1 VKSVNFFFMLA
12 RRTPDVPSQI
22 ILEVSKI
29 LRRRGHGIACSIVEE
44 SLASLHNLPLGHDL
58 YLLKSYTELSLS
70 LAGALDA
77 CGAHLIN
84 PYAGCVAARNKIVC
98 YQILREAGVPVPK
111 AWITSDPGLLKELV
125 QECPLI
131 VKPYMGW
138 RGEGI
143 QLVRNERERA
153 ALAPFNTPALIQEYV
168 ENDGEDLR
176 LYVAGEEVFGI
187 RKRFSSSSFA
197 QDGEPVPA
205 SAEIRDIALRCG
217 HAFGLRLY
225 GIDIIEGRNGPKVV
239 DVNYF
244 PGYKGVPGAAG
255 CVADCIESYG
265 RSTAAVHGQAMLN
278 VAQ

>member
-176 LYVAGEEVFGI
+176 LYVAGKYSE
-187 RKRFSSSSFA
+187 FA
-197 QDGEPVPA
+197 SVSP
-205 SAEIRDIALRCG
+205 
-217 HAFGLRLY
+217 
-225 GIDIIEGRNGPKVV
+225 
-239 DVNYF
+239 
-244 PGYKGVPGAAG
+244 
-255 CVADCIESYG
+255 
-265 RSTAAVHGQAMLN
+265 AAVLPRMVNRFPHRQRSAISHCVVAMRLDYDCMGSTSSK
-278 VAQ
+278 AGMAPKLWT

>member
-1 VKSVNFFFMLA
+1 MNFFFMLA

-22 ILEVSKI
+22 IVDVSNI
-29 LRRRGHGIACSIVEE
+29 LCQRGHRLVCSIAEE
-44 SLASLHNLPLGHDL
+44 ELFSLHNLPLRHDL

-77 CGAHLIN
+77 CGAKLIN

-98 YQILREAGVPVPK
+98 YQMLRQAGVPVPK
-111 AWITSDPGLLKELV
+111 AWITSDRKLLEKLV
-125 QECPLI
+125 RDCALI

-143 QLVRNERERA
+143 RIVRNEREVA
-153 ALAPFNTPALIQEYV
+153 ALPALSNPALIQEYI

-197 QDGEPVPA
+197 HDGEPVPV
-205 SAEIRDIALRCG
+205 SPEIRDIALSCG
-217 HAFGLRLY
+217 RVFGMCLY
-225 GIDIIEGRNGPKVV
+225 GVDIVEGPNGPRVV

-244 PGYKGVPGAAG
+244 PGYKGVPDAAG
-255 CVADCIESYG
+255 VVAACIERYACFPSA
-265 RSTAAVHGQAMLN
+265 TAPPAILQ
-278 VAQ
+278 VAQA